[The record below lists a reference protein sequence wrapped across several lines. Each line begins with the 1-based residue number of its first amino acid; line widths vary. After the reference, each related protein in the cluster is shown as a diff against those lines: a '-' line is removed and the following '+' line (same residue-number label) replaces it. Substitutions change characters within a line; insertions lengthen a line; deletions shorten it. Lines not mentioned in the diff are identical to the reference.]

1 MERILNL
8 KTSSATEFLHD
19 IRKTHSTFM
28 QFTLHALLF
37 NVAMTELRLSPLWRM
52 PPSQSNTGDVSIMVV
67 WVVPFFSLLWFTI
80 NWTSITEKK
89 KEHLCTLYQNIQE
102 ICSSVYF
109 KGGKLGF
116 GGGSRAREVA
126 TYGGRCGDG
135 KKVTKGPAVGEHS
148 FSGRGGG
155 WR

>member
-1 MERILNL
+1 MLVRTWIPKTSNEDMERILNL

-80 NWTSITEKK
+80 NWTSITEKRESTSAHCTRISK
-89 KEHLCTLYQNIQE
+89 RSVRLCTL
-102 ICSSVYF
+102 
-109 KGGKLGF
+109 KGVNWVLEEAAEQGK
-116 GGGSRAREVA
+116 
-126 TYGGRCGDG
+126 
-135 KKVTKGPAVGEHS
+135 
-148 FSGRGGG
+148 
-155 WR
+155 